1 MRIVKSVKLGALRLE
16 ALAVDNGWAALV
28 VLLLGDPHLLEGGE
42 GSQDGASD
50 PDGVLPL
57 GRSNDLDLHGGRSQ
71 GGDLLL
77 HAVSDTGV
85 HGGATGKDGVG
96 VQVLAEINVG
106 LHDGVEATLM
116 DTDNLHTEESGAEHG
131 LGTAESLV
139 ADGDDLTVGQLVR
152 LLDGGG
158 GGGGGHL
165 LLEVESDVAELLLD
179 VADDL
184 ALGGGDHGV
193 ASLGHDLHE
202 VVGEIAAGQ
211 VETQDG
217 VGKGVTLIDGDGVG
231 DTISDVADETGGTT
245 GGVQGE
251 DGLDAHVG
259 GGGVEGLKDDLDKLL
274 SVGLGVEG
282 SLGVE
287 MRGLVGRDS
296 QLVVEGVVPDL
307 LHVVPGGDN
316 TVLNGVF
323 QGEDTSLGL
332 SLVADVGVLVAH
344 TDHDGDMARTANDG
358 GEDGA
363 GSVISGESTL
373 DHSGAIVNDQSCGFL
388 VVTHGCGF
396 CWGC

>member
-1 MRIVKSVKLGALRLE
+1 MKSDIDLRKDLY
-16 ALAVDNGWAALV
+16 ANT
-28 VLLLGDPHLLEGGE
+28 VLSGGTTMY
-42 GSQDGASD
+42 
-50 PDGVLPL
+50 P
-57 GRSNDLDLHGGRSQ
+57 
-71 GGDLLL
+71 
-77 HAVSDTGV
+77 
-85 HGGATGKDGVG
+85 GKDGVG
-96 VQVLAEINVG
+96 VKVLAEIDVR
-106 LHDGVEATLM
+106 LHDGVEAALV
-116 DTDNLHTEESGAEHG
+116 DADDLHAQESGAEHG
-131 LGTAESLV
+131 LGAAETLV
-139 ADGDDLTVGQLVR
+139 ADGHDLSIGQLVR

-202 VVGEIAAGQ
+202 VVGQVAAGQ

-231 DTISDVADETGGTT
+231 DTISDVEDETGGTT

-259 GGGVEGLKDDLDKLL
+259 GGGVEGLEDDLDELL

-282 SLGVE
+282 SLRVE
-287 MRGLVGRDS
+287 MRGLVGGDS
-296 QLVVEGVVPDL
+296 QLVVEGVVPHL
-307 LHVVPGGDN
+307 LHVVPGGDDA
-316 TVLNGVF
+316 VLDGVL

-332 SLVADVGVLVAH
+332 SLVTDVGVLVAH
-344 TDHDGDMARTANDG
+344 TDHDRDMTRASNDG

-363 GSVISGESTL
+363 GSVIAGETAL
-373 DHSGAIVNDQSCGFL
+373 DHTGAIVNDQRSGFL
-388 VVTHGCGF
+388 VVAHGCGLG
-396 CWGC
+396 WA